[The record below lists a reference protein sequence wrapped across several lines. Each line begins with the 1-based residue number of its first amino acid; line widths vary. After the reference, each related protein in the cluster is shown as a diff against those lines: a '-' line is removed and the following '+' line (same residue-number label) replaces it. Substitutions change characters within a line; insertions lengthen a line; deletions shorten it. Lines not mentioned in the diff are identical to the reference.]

1 MVTPALCVGDRVLD
15 RESGEDADPAVVV
28 ATGGRADEVVLGGLD
43 GNPTVAD
50 LNPSYSS
57 HAAVVD
63 VAFVPALD
71 RALDD
76 WRDLD
81 ADALREQVA
90 DVDVRTY
97 SYPEV
102 RLRRVPREEVEA

>member
-1 MVTPALCVGDRVLD
+1 MTPALRVGDRVLD

-28 ATGGRADEVVLGGLD
+28 ATGGRADEVVLDDLD
-43 GNPTVAD
+43 GEPTVAD
-50 LNPSYSS
+50 LNPSYSPR
-57 HAAVVD
+57 AAVVG

-71 RALDD
+71 RGLDD

-81 ADALREQVA
+81 GDALREQVA
-90 DVDVRTY
+90 EADVRTY